1 MDARAPG
8 SLTGWHSRGC
18 VWIAPAAAAAA
29 VLLWLLL
36 LFRPRRL

>member
-8 SLTGWHSRGC
+8 SLTGWDSRGC